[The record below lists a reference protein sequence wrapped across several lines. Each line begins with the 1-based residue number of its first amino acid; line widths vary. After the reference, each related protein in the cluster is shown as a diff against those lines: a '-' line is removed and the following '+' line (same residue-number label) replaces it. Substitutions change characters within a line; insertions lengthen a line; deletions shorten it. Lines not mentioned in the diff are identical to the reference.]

1 MGVNFSVFLNDYRLD
16 MAKDMLVNT
25 DKKLYEIAEETGF
38 SSLSYFSRKFK
49 EKFDKTP
56 FAFRK

>member
-1 MGVNFSVFLNDYRLD
+1 MNFSAYLNNYRLD
-16 MAKDMLVNT
+16 RAENLLKKT

-49 EKFDKTP
+49 ERFNKTP
-56 FAFRK
+56 FDYRD